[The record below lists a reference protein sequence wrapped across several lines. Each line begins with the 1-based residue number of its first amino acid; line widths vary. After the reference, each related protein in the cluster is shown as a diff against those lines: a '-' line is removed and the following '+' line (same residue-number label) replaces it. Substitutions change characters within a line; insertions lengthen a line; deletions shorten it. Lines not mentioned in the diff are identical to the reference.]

1 MGYYILHSK
10 NTKLC
15 VRKNK
20 HHQEQALKEVR
31 EDACVKTRILTQESV
46 AMALYGHKELE
57 KQEHKPKNK
66 YMNTKER
73 ALQVVSQISKQKQ
86 ELSSQK
92 VELSIMSDIES
103 DVLTNG
109 KVKDRERAN
118 VREAFNLLAKALEAY
133 QNAAKR
139 QDRIEKNSSKF
150 KSEVDALGLSPSNL
164 DQFAKNVY
172 QGLYSDNT
180 INANVDAL
188 SKAISALKQSSEI

>member
-1 MGYYILHSK
+1 
-10 NTKLC
+10 
-15 VRKNK
+15 
-20 HHQEQALKEVR
+20 
-31 EDACVKTRILTQESV
+31 
-46 AMALYGHKELE
+46 
-57 KQEHKPKNK
+57 
-66 YMNTKER
+66 MNTKEK
-73 ALQVVSQISKQKQ
+73 AFQVVSQISKQKQ

-118 VREAFNLLAKALEAY
+118 LRQAFNLLAKALEAY
-133 QNAAKR
+133 QNASKR
-139 QDRIEKNSSKF
+139 QDRIEKNSAKF
-150 KSEVDALGLSPSNL
+150 KAEVDALGLSPSNL

-180 INANVDAL
+180 INVNVDAL

>member
-1 MGYYILHSK
+1 
-10 NTKLC
+10 
-15 VRKNK
+15 
-20 HHQEQALKEVR
+20 
-31 EDACVKTRILTQESV
+31 
-46 AMALYGHKELE
+46 
-57 KQEHKPKNK
+57 
-66 YMNTKER
+66 MNTKEK
-73 ALQVVSQISKQKQ
+73 AFQVVSKISKQKQ

-118 VREAFNLLAKALEAY
+118 VREAFNILAKALEAY

-139 QDRIEKNSSKF
+139 QDRIEKNSAKF
-150 KSEVDALGLSPSNL
+150 KAEVDALGLSPSNL

>member
-1 MGYYILHSK
+1 
-10 NTKLC
+10 
-15 VRKNK
+15 
-20 HHQEQALKEVR
+20 
-31 EDACVKTRILTQESV
+31 
-46 AMALYGHKELE
+46 
-57 KQEHKPKNK
+57 
-66 YMNTKER
+66 MNTKEK
-73 ALQVVSQISKQKQ
+73 AFQVVSQISKQKQ

-118 VREAFNLLAKALEAY
+118 LRQAFNLLAKALEAY
-133 QNAAKR
+133 QNASKR
-139 QDRIEKNSSKF
+139 QDRIEKNSAKF
-150 KSEVDALGLSPSNL
+150 KAEVDSLGLSPSNL

-180 INANVDAL
+180 INVNVDAL